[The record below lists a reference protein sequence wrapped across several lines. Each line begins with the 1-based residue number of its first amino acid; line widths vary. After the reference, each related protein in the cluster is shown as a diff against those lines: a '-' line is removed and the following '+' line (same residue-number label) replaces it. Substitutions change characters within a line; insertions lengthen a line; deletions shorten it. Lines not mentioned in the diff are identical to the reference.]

1 MKDLGKFIIH
11 IPARAGSKRVPQ
23 KNLRLLN
30 GKPMIGYAIDC
41 AEHFKDIADVYVNTD
56 SDDIT
61 EYARSR
67 GIKVY
72 ERDPELAS
80 DTASGDDFTID
91 IIRKLKPDTL
101 MMISPVC
108 PLIDHE
114 IVQEA
119 IEVYRNSKE
128 SDTLISVTET
138 KMQTVVKGEF
148 INIEP
153 KGPLAA
159 SQDNPTVQTCNWA
172 VTIWDSC
179 EFEKNY
185 NNYKGG
191 YCGTNRI
198 LYPIDPI
205 KAIKVSYEKDFEVA
219 RAFLKIQNA
228 LDEKKNP
235 EYWTQQK

>member
-41 AEHFKDIADVYVNTD
+41 AKHFTEIADIYVNTD
-56 SDDIT
+56 SEEIADYAKSRDI
-61 EYARSR
+61 
-67 GIKVY
+67 GVY
-72 ERDPELAS
+72 KRDPELAS

-91 IIRKLKPDTL
+91 IIEKLKPDTL

-108 PLIDHE
+108 PLIDYRTVE
-114 IVQEA
+114 EA
-119 IEVYRNSKE
+119 IGVFRNHEK

-138 KMQTVVKGEF
+138 KMQTALEDEF

-153 KGPLAA
+153 KGPLAP
-159 SQDNPTVQTCNWA
+159 SQDNPIIQICNWA
-172 VTIWDSC
+172 VTIWDSA
-179 EFEKNY
+179 EFVKNY
-185 NNYKGG
+185 NSFKGG

-198 LYPIDPI
+198 LFPIDPL
-205 KAIKVSYEKDFEVA
+205 KAVKVSYEKDFEA
-219 RAFLKIQNA
+219 AEALLKIQSSLN
-228 LDEKKNP
+228 ENKNP
-235 EYWTQQK
+235 EYWTQNQ